1 MDHTLGVAVLVRPR
15 AYSSEFFNSFLEL
28 KRNIRKKTANYA
40 YRSAHKSTLMDKVRT
55 RAHLCHNDRSELR
68 LQTHWKGVSS
78 LSSFSPKILYSLSPS
93 MTFKIIR
100 KVLYKKKKNFK
111 KIVKSKKDKWAS
123 WRGDLGPNMTSSRAG
138 DFFSSSGSTCML
150 CNLCVKSKN
159 FNWSLLTTHELL
171 CHRP

>member
-15 AYSSEFFNSFLEL
+15 AYSSDFFNSFLEL
-28 KRNIRKKTANYA
+28 KRNIRKKAANYA

-78 LSSFSPKILYSLSPS
+78 LSSFSPKILYSS

-123 WRGDLGPNMTSSRAG
+123 WHRDLGPNMTSSRALG
-138 DFFSSSGSTCML
+138 FLFLIWIYMY
-150 CNLCVKSKN
+150 VMQ
-159 FNWSLLTTHELL
+159 SLHQE
-171 CHRP
+171 

>member
-1 MDHTLGVAVLVRPR
+1 MTWPKYGPHPWSCSVSSTQGVFQWLLQLIPW
-15 AYSSEFFNSFLEL
+15 
-28 KRNIRKKTANYA
+28 IKKKYKKKKPAHYA
-40 YRSAHKSTLMDKVRT
+40 YRSAHKSTLMAKVRT

-100 KVLYKKKKNFK
+100 KVLYKKKNFK

-123 WRGDLGPNMTSSRAG
+123 WRGDLGPNMTSSRALG
-138 DFFSSSGSTCML
+138 FLFLIWIYMY
-150 CNLCVKSKN
+150 VMQ
-159 FNWSLLTTHELL
+159 SLRQE
-171 CHRP
+171 